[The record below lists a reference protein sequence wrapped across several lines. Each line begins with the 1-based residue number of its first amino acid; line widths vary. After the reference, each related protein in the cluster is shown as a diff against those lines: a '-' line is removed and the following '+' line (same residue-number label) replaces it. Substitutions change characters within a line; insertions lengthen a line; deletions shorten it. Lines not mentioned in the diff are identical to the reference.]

1 MWGLLSWI
9 VLGLVVGV
17 IAKII
22 MPGKQGGGFILTT
35 LLGIGGAIIGGFI
48 ASLLNFGGF
57 AKFDPRAIGLAIVGS
72 LILLAL
78 FGRRK

>member
-1 MWGLLSWI
+1 MGIFSWIILGLLA
-9 VLGLVVGV
+9 GV
-17 IAKII
+17 IAKVI

-35 LLGIGGAIIGGFI
+35 LLGIGGALIGGFV
-48 ASLLNFGGF
+48 ASLLNFGGINR
-57 AKFDPRAIGLAIVGS
+57 FDWRALGLAIVGS